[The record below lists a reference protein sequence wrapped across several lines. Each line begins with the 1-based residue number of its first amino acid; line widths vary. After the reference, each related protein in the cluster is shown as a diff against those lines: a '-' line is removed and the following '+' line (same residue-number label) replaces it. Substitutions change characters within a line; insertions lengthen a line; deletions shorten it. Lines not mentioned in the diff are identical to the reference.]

1 MVIHVADRAHF
12 LNMIGLFGGTFD
24 PVHDGHLRPA
34 LEIYSA
40 LELDE
45 MRFIP
50 AAQPPHRQTPQASAS
65 QRRDMLELA
74 LADQPGFVLD
84 DRELRREG
92 PSYMIDTLISL
103 RADLG
108 SARPMCLILGQDAF
122 AGLDSWHRWQE
133 LLDLAHIVIAQRPVL
148 DQGLADMQTGLS
160 DKLQG
165 LLSEHLTEQP
175 GQLEAQP
182 AGLLYRV
189 AVTQLAISASTIRTA
204 CENGESCRY
213 LLPEAARLR

>member
-1 MVIHVADRAHF
+1 
-12 LNMIGLFGGTFD
+12 MIGLFGGTFD
-24 PVHDGHLRPA
+24 PVHYGHLRPA
-34 LEIYSA
+34 LEVFSA
-40 LELDE
+40 LDLDE

-50 AAQPPHRQTPQASAS
+50 AAQPPHRQAPLASVV

-108 SARPMCLILGQDAF
+108 PDLPVCLVLGRDAF

-133 LLDLAHIVIAQRPVL
+133 LLDVVHIVIAQRPAL
-148 DQGLADMQTGLS
+148 D
-160 DKLQG
+160 LQLMDG
-165 LLSEHLTEQP
+165 PVELPGSLQSLLNEHLIEQP
-175 GQLEAQP
+175 DQLKVKP
-182 AGLLYRV
+182 AGSLYQV
-189 AVTQLAISASTIRTA
+189 SVTQLAISATTIRAA
-204 CENGESCRY
+204 CASGKSCRY
-213 LLPEAARLR
+213 LLPEPVYQYIQRTGLYQS

>member
-1 MVIHVADRAHF
+1 
-12 LNMIGLFGGTFD
+12 MIGLFGGTFD
-24 PVHDGHLRPA
+24 PVHYGHLRPA

-40 LELDE
+40 LKLDE

-84 DRELRREG
+84 DRELRRAG

-108 SARPMCLILGQDAF
+108 PARPMCLVLGLDAF
-122 AGLDSWHRWQE
+122 AGLESWHRWQE
-133 LLDLAHIVIAQRPVL
+133 LLDLAHIVIAQRPAL
-148 DQGLADMQTGLS
+148 DQGLAETQIELS
-160 DKLQG
+160 EKLQG

-175 GQLEAQP
+175 DQLEAQP
-182 AGLLYRV
+182 SGSLYRLT
-189 AVTQLAISASTIRTA
+189 VTQLAISASMIRTA
-204 CENGESCRY
+204 CEKGKSCRY
-213 LLPEAARLR
+213 LLPEAVYQYIQRTGLYQSPE

>member
-1 MVIHVADRAHF
+1 
-12 LNMIGLFGGTFD
+12 MIGIFGGTFD
-24 PVHDGHLRPA
+24 PVHYGHLRPA

-40 LELDE
+40 LDLDE

-50 AAQPPHRQTPQASAS
+50 AAQPPHRQVPQASVN

-108 SARPMCLILGQDAF
+108 PDLPVCLVLGLDAF
-122 AGLDSWHRWQE
+122 AGLDAWHRWQE
-133 LLDLAHIVIAQRPVL
+133 LLDVAHIVIAQRPAL
-148 DQGLADMQTGLS
+148 DQQLAGKPAELPDS
-160 DKLQG
+160 LQG
-165 LLSEHLTEQP
+165 LLNEHLTEQP
-175 GQLEAQP
+175 GQLKAQP
-182 AGLLYRV
+182 AGSLYQV
-189 AVTQLAISASTIRTA
+189 SVTQLAISATTIRA
-204 CENGESCRY
+204 GCASGKSCRY
-213 LLPEAARLR
+213 LLPEPVYQYIQRTGLYQS

>member
-1 MVIHVADRAHF
+1 
-12 LNMIGLFGGTFD
+12 MIGLFGGTFD
-24 PVHDGHLRPA
+24 PVHYGHLRPA
-34 LEIYSA
+34 LEVFSA
-40 LELDE
+40 LDLDE

-50 AAQPPHRQTPQASAS
+50 AAQPPHRQPPLASVV

-108 SARPMCLILGQDAF
+108 PDLPVCLVLGRDAF

-133 LLDLAHIVIAQRPVL
+133 LLDVAHIVIAQRPAL
-148 DQGLADMQTGLS
+148 D
-160 DKLQG
+160 LQLMG
-165 LLSEHLTEQP
+165 GPVELPGSLQSLLNEHLIEQP
-175 GQLEAQP
+175 DQLKVKP
-182 AGLLYRV
+182 AGSLYQV
-189 AVTQLAISASTIRTA
+189 SVTQLAISATTIRAA
-204 CENGESCRY
+204 CASGKSCRY
-213 LLPEAARLR
+213 LLPEPVYQYIQRTGLYQS

>member
-1 MVIHVADRAHF
+1 
-12 LNMIGLFGGTFD
+12 MIGIFGGTFD
-24 PVHDGHLRPA
+24 PVHYGHLRPA

-40 LELDE
+40 LDLDE

-50 AAQPPHRQTPQASAS
+50 AAQPPHRQTPQASVS

-108 SARPMCLILGQDAF
+108 HARPMCLVLGWDAF

-133 LLDLAHIVIAQRPVL
+133 LLDIAHIVIAQRPAL
-148 DQGLADMQTGLS
+148 DLQQEDKPVEIPDSLQSLLCEHQTEDLS
-160 DKLQG
+160 QLK
-165 LLSEHLTEQP
+165 SQP
-175 GQLEAQP
+175 SG
-182 AGLLYRV
+182 GLYRV
-189 AVTQLAISASTIRTA
+189 AVTQLAISASTIRAA
-204 CENGESCRY
+204 CASGKSSRY
-213 LLPEAARLR
+213 LLPEPVYQYIQRTGLYKS